1 MEASPEIAP
10 LDHLEYM
17 RLALSFAEMSPPKP
31 TNFRVGAVLVDEG
44 TNQVLSTGFTLEL
57 PGNTHA
63 EQCALRKY
71 SSAQNVAEEAVGSV
85 LPAQTVLYTTM
96 EPCQTRS
103 AGNIP
108 CVERILGTRSG
119 GDRGVKTV
127 YVGLTMLAAGSDL
140 GIENT
145 NIKTAS
151 GVTLDEH
158 QQTLVGSVLDLFA
171 GRPSL
176 KKLSLWDDNGVF
188 EDNITIATGRKQF
201 EPQWY
206 GLQTAFSEIE
216 RLHHEVVSAGNPIG
230 MDLKTRYVT
239 KGVSKEQTIESR
251 INIFY
256 DKDTGKIT
264 KVQDKWGGELPDS
277 SFKNV
282 SVEQLFNPWWWVH
295 YAEGWAWWL
304 WSFTWDTWWWQAMRN
319 LNSVSVP
326 KMVSVPKNDEEDAKR
341 GNQ

>member
-1 MEASPEIAP
+1 MDNSPQIAP
-10 LDHLEYM
+10 LDHLGYM
-17 RLALSFAEMSPPKP
+17 RLALSLAENSPPKP
-31 TNFRVGAVLVDEG
+31 TNYRVGAVLVDEG
-44 TNQVLSTGFTLEL
+44 TNQILSTGFTLEL

-71 SSAQNVAEEAVGSV
+71 SSAKNVPEEAVASV
-85 LPAQTVLYTTM
+85 LPTQTVLYTTM

-103 AGNIP
+103 AGNTP
-108 CVERILGTRSG
+108 CVERILGTISG
-119 GDRGVKTV
+119 EDRGIKTV
-127 YVGLTMLAAGSDL
+127 YVGLTLRVAGSDL
-140 GIENT
+140 GIETT

-151 GVTLDEH
+151 GVSLDEH
-158 QQTLVGSVLDLFA
+158 QKTLVGSVLDLFA

-176 KKLSLWDDNGVF
+176 KKLSLWDDDGVF

>member
-1 MEASPEIAP
+1 MA
-10 LDHLEYM
+10 
-17 RLALSFAEMSPPKP
+17 
-31 TNFRVGAVLVDEG
+31 T
-44 TNQVLSTGFTLEL
+44 
-57 PGNTHA
+57 
-63 EQCALRKY
+63 
-71 SSAQNVAEEAVGSV
+71 
-85 LPAQTVLYTTM
+85 
-96 EPCQTRS
+96 
-103 AGNIP
+103 
-108 CVERILGTRSG
+108 
-119 GDRGVKTV
+119 
-127 YVGLTMLAAGSDL
+127 AGSDL

-145 NIKTAS
+145 NIKTAT
-151 GVTLDEH
+151 GVTLDE
-158 QQTLVGSVLDLFA
+158 QQKTLVGSVLDLFA

-206 GLQTAFSEIE
+206 GLQTAFAEIE

-239 KGVSKEQTIESR
+239 KGIKKEQTIESR

-282 SVEQLFNPWWWVH
+282 SIEQLFDPWWWVH
-295 YAEGWAWWL
+295 YAEGWAWWM

-326 KMVSVPKNDEEDAKR
+326 KMVGVPKNDEEDAKR